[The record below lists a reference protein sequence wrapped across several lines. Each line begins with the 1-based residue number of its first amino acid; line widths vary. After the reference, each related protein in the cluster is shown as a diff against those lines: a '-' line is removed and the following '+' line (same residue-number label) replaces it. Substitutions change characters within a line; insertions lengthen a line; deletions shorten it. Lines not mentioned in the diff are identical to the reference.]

1 MVCTQSRI
9 IAIMQ
14 LMMNRLMRMDAWLFN
29 PDKGSFDLDEVVL
42 ILLEP
47 NIEPR
52 PGMLDT

>member
-1 MVCTQSRI
+1 MICTQSRI

-14 LMMNRLMRMDAWLFN
+14 LMMNRLMRIDAWLFD
-29 PDKGSFDLDEVVL
+29 PDEWPFDLDKVVL

-52 PGMLDT
+52 RGMLDT